1 MRKISD
7 STVRRLSVYLR
18 FLEQANTQGRPTISS
33 GELARLGGTTS
44 AQVRKDL
51 SFFGS
56 FGKRGLGY
64 AVPELTQRI
73 RDILGLERGYR
84 VVLVGAGRMGGA
96 LVQYHGFR
104 QRGFHITAIYDQDAR
119 KIGSRWNGLVVR
131 DVKHLEA
138 DLKKDPSDIAIGALR
153 SVLVHTPGKELVA
166 VTPGTREDYLYDD
179 IIDLE
184 IAQREHRRLVAVLE
198 HFAEVHEVR
207 DTLVEIAGRPE
218 VREFLTTRALEVI
231 PSDAL
236 AKQMAAMSSED
247 FVALMVEGALE
258 DGGPIARALNEVAY
272 ALPPLPNLFF
282 TRDVGIVIGEHSII
296 GSMRHGV
303 RWTEELLVKALFR
316 YDAKFE
322 NAGILYDGSDEKR
335 INYTLEGGDVH
346 PIRPDLL
353 VLGFS
358 ERSSPAALD
367 LLCELV
373 FQNCNVTDVIIVV
386 LPAERTAIH
395 RDTISRGGARD
406 LCIVSPPLFGGPGR
420 LAVRPRRKRSKGVK
434 EVPNFFAAMQA
445 VDQPLEPIFCG
456 GNQRTV
462 QEREQWASACN
473 SFAVRPG
480 VILSYD
486 RNDATLG
493 ELTNAGFR
501 LISAVNLL
509 TGDETLEDHE
519 RAVISIDGSELV
531 RGGGGPRCMTLPL
544 RRDDL

>member
-1 MRKISD
+1 MPR
-7 STVRRLSVYLR
+7 VHV
-18 FLEQANTQGRPTISS
+18 
-33 GELARLGGTTS
+33 TS
-44 AQVRKDL
+44 
-51 SFFGS
+51 
-56 FGKRGLGY
+56 
-64 AVPELTQRI
+64 E
-73 RDILGLERGYR
+73 
-84 VVLVGAGRMGGA
+84 
-96 LVQYHGFR
+96 
-104 QRGFHITAIYDQDAR
+104 
-119 KIGSRWNGLVVR
+119 
-131 DVKHLEA
+131 
-138 DLKKDPSDIAIGALR
+138 IGALR

-184 IAQREHRRLVAVLE
+184 IAQTEHRRLVAVLE
-198 HFAEVHEVR
+198 RFADVHEVR
-207 DTLVEIAGRPE
+207 DSLAEIAGRPE
-218 VREFLTTRALEVI
+218 VREFITTRALEVV

-236 AKQMAAMSSED
+236 AKQFGALSSAD
-247 FVALMVEGALE
+247 FVALMVEGAVE
-258 DGGPIARALNEVAY
+258 EGGPIARALNEVAY

-282 TRDVGIVIGEHSII
+282 TRDVGIVIGEHAII
-296 GSMRHGV
+296 CSMRHGV
-303 RWTEELLVKALFR
+303 RWTEELLIKSLFR
-316 YDAKFE
+316 YDATFA

-335 INYTLEGGDVH
+335 LNYTLEGGDVH

-367 LLCELV
+367 LLCELA
-373 FQNCNVTDVIIVV
+373 FQHCGVTDVIIVV

-395 RDTISRGGARD
+395 LDMIFTQVDRE
-406 LCIVSPPLFGGPGR
+406 LCIVYPPHFVGPER
-420 LAVRPRRKRSKGVK
+420 LAVLHRRKRSKGVK

-486 RNDATLG
+486 RNDATLA
-493 ELTNAGFR
+493 ELSSSGFR
-501 LISAVNLL
+501 VIEGVNLL
-509 TGDETLEDHE
+509 TGEELLRNGE
-519 RAVISIDGSELV
+519 RAVISIEGSELV

>member
-1 MRKISD
+1 
-7 STVRRLSVYLR
+7 V
-18 FLEQANTQGRPTISS
+18 
-33 GELARLGGTTS
+33 
-44 AQVRKDL
+44 
-51 SFFGS
+51 
-56 FGKRGLGY
+56 
-64 AVPELTQRI
+64 
-73 RDILGLERGYR
+73 LER
-84 VVLVGAGRMGGA
+84 
-96 LVQYHGFR
+96 
-104 QRGFHITAIYDQDAR
+104 
-119 KIGSRWNGLVVR
+119 
-131 DVKHLEA
+131 
-138 DLKKDPSDIAIGALR
+138 
-153 SVLVHTPGKELVA
+153 
-166 VTPGTREDYLYDD
+166 
-179 IIDLE
+179 
-184 IAQREHRRLVAVLE
+184 
-198 HFAEVHEVR
+198 FAEVHEVR

-218 VREFLTTRALEVI
+218 VREFLTTRALEII

-236 AKQMAAMSSED
+236 AKQMTALSSED
-247 FVALMVEGALE
+247 FVALMVEGAVE
-258 DGGPIARALNEVAY
+258 DGGPISRALNEVAY

-282 TRDVGIVIGEHSII
+282 TRDVGIVIGEHAII

-303 RWTEELLVKALFR
+303 RWTEELLIKALFR
-316 YDAKFE
+316 YDQKFE

-367 LLCELV
+367 LLCDLV
-373 FQNCNVTDVIIVV
+373 FTNCGVTDVIIVV

-395 RDTISRGGARD
+395 LDMIFTQVDRD
-406 LCIVSPPLFGGPGR
+406 LCLVYPPHFVGPER
-420 LAVRPRRKRSKGVK
+420 LAVLHRRKRSKGVK

-486 RNDATLG
+486 RNDATLA
-493 ELTNAGFR
+493 ELTSAGFR
-501 LISAVNLL
+501 VMTA
-509 TGDETLEDHE
+509 DETLKDGE
-519 RAVISIDGSELV
+519 RAVIMIEGGELV

-544 RRDDL
+544 RRGDL